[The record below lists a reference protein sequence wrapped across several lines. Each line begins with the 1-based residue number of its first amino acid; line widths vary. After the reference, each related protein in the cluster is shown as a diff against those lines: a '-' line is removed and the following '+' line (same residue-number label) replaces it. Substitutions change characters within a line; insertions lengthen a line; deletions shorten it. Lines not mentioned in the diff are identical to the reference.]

1 MKKIIYFASNTMNRI
16 KNLFKKKK
24 ELSIFEKITEWLIR
38 ADIKIKEYHKN
49 KKEDAKK
56 YMEKFVLWYKR
67 VRVETKEF
75 VFLEIMDIVS
85 SSFEMSDYKKSEV
98 ATDIRDLLDK
108 YRLTEKPF
116 SCTITPTIRKK
127 LK

>member
-1 MKKIIYFASNTMNRI
+1 MNRI

-38 ADIKIKEYHKN
+38 ADIEIKEYHKK

-67 VRVETKEF
+67 VRVETKEL

-98 ATDIRDLLDK
+98 ATDIWDLLDK